1 MRITKTFKIEG
12 YDKSFT
18 VNELKMKEIIS
29 LMSEDL
35 LNDLTMETMKQRF
48 SEVLLPMCS
57 NIEFADLED
66 MAPSEFMQIWE
77 KFKEAN
83 KSFFELAQKMG
94 LGELMEKMKLAIFAD
109 FGSLVAPSSKQ
120 VIQKS

>member
-35 LNDLTMETMKQRF
+35 LDDLTMETMQQRF
-48 SEVLLPMCS
+48 SDILLPMCS

-66 MAPSEFMQIWE
+66 MAPSELMQIWE

-83 KSFFELAQKMG
+83 KSFFELALKMG

-109 FGSLVAPSSKQ
+109 FGSLVAPLSKQ
-120 VIQKS
+120 GIQES